1 MKLIAFVNG
10 KQIKGTFQTH
20 QEVLQSLGDNLHG
33 TLVIRQDEG
42 RYHAVLPGGN
52 TTPHFS
58 SKAGAINCALA
69 EINASP
75 TKYIE
80 VKEC

>member
-1 MKLIAFVNG
+1 MKYIAFVNG
-10 KQIKGTFQTH
+10 LRVRGEFNSV
-20 QEVLQSLGDNLHG
+20 QEVLTALDGELYG
-33 TLVIRQDEG
+33 TLVIRPDEG
-42 RYHAVLPGGN
+42 RYHAVLPGGI

-58 SKAGAINCALA
+58 SQTGAINCALA
-69 EINASP
+69 EINAYP